1 MKTALLPSLLI
12 SALAL
17 LSACQTPP
25 PVAWQ
30 KLTLEQSKP
39 ILVEVHDG
47 DGVREHGEKVFFE
60 AKLKDPAG
68 QVTAQMLGMMV
79 IVDLPGNDG
88 VGDPAVEERFTWVSV
103 IFPEGDE
110 IVVQGANIYPAGQT
124 IMKPQAAQTR
134 AIVGGTGKFK
144 GIRGQVVTT
153 RNPDETY
160 THTLEYRL
168 D

>member
-1 MKTALLPSLLI
+1 MKTSLLPSLLI
-12 SALAL
+12 SGLAL

-25 PVAWQ
+25 SAAWQ
-30 KLTLEQSKP
+30 TLTLQQTKP
-39 ILVEVHDG
+39 ILLEVNDG
-47 DGVREHGEKVFFE
+47 DGQREHGEKAFFE
-60 AKLKDPAG
+60 AQLKDSTGRVA
-68 QVTAQMLGMMV
+68 AQLLGMMV

-103 IFPEGDE
+103 VFPEGDE
-110 IVVQGANIYPAGQT
+110 IVVQGANVYPAGQT
-124 IMKPQAAQTR
+124 IMKPQAAQAR